1 MNITAKMVA
10 DLREKTGAG
19 MMDCKKALVAAN
31 GDMEAAIENLRK
43 SGIAKAEKK
52 SGRSTN
58 QGKVWTG
65 VCSCCNSAAIV
76 EVLCETDFAAKTD
89 RFGQLVSDVADAALK
104 AAGDGC
110 VAEAVN
116 ESAKEV
122 LTNAIATI
130 GENMQ
135 IRRAVRF
142 QGDAS
147 STFAG
152 YHHMDGRVSVLVE
165 FEGEVAE
172 DLKKAICMHIAAFSP
187 RYVCSDEIP
196 AEVIAKE
203 KEIATAA
210 DPKLAGK
217 PAEMLEKI
225 LAGKINRFYS
235 EVCLMNQPWV
245 MDDKTTLAKV
255 APDLKVKRFVR
266 WMVGEEL

>member
-31 GDMEAAIENLRK
+31 GDMDAAIENLRK

-58 QGKVWTG
+58 QGKVWTAT
-65 VCSCCNSAAIV
+65 CDCCNSAAIV

-89 RFGQLVSDVADAALK
+89 RFGQLVTDVADAAVK

-116 ESAKEV
+116 TSAKEI

-135 IRRAVRF
+135 IRRAFRF
-142 QGDAS
+142 QGTADS
-147 STFAG
+147 SFAG

-165 FEGEVAE
+165 FEGAADEE
-172 DLKKAICMHIAAFSP
+172 LKKAICMHIAAFAP
-187 RYVCSDEIP
+187 RYVSSKDIP

-203 KEIATAA
+203 KEIAAAA

-235 EVCLMNQPWV
+235 EVCLMDQPWV

-255 APDLKVKRFVR
+255 APALKIKRFVR
-266 WMVGEEL
+266 WMVGEEI